1 MDVRVGDK
9 LQMKKPHPCGTNVF
23 EVLRIGAAPAAAEKS
38 WCPAT
43 SVKRTFA
50 RSCAKVPA
58 ASSSASQTVSFNYL
72 SERKLCYV

>member
-23 EVLRIGAAPAAAEKS
+23 EVLRIGADFKIR
-38 WCPAT
+38 C
-43 SVKRTFA
+43 RTFA

>member
-23 EVLRIGAAPAAAEKS
+23 EVLRIGADFKIRCTGCGREVM
-38 WCPAT
+38 
-43 SVKRTFA
+43 VKRTFA